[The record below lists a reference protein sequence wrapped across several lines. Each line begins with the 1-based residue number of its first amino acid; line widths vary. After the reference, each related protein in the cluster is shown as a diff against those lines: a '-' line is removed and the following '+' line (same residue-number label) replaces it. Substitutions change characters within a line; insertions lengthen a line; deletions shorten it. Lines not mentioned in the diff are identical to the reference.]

1 MNLFGNLSSPNSSP
15 QSNSSNS
22 VPPDLGIGMELGAL
36 LEKVE
41 HLEKDLAR
49 QESSCFNEITHVKET
64 LENKDKALEKEI
76 SSNTENIKILQNDQ
90 NDTAKKVDRIY
101 WLGSIVVAVIV
112 FIITN
117 LSNII
122 EFFSKLLH

>member
-49 QESSCFNEITHVKET
+49 QESSCIKEIAHVKET
-64 LENKDKALEKEI
+64 LENKDKALEKDI

>member
-1 MNLFGNLSSPNSSP
+1 
-15 QSNSSNS
+15 
-22 VPPDLGIGMELGAL
+22 MELGAL

-49 QESSCFNEITHVKET
+49 QESSCIKKIAHVKET
-64 LENKDKALEKEI
+64 LENKDKALEKDI